1 MRLTT
6 KTTPVI
12 RFPRGL
18 FAYLPIDRRTM
29 IYRENVAFHFSSVWP
44 DIAIIYSDASK
55 RFTTAYGR
63 YLQQS
68 TIIFYVFV
76 LCVEL
81 IASVGVASAIAV
93 CSHLFSALFRFVLPL
108 QSQHQLDML
117 TAIAHRCG
125 SAVSCIVPKD
135 FLWASIHQEQKSTE
149 FFPSPFYYLWA
160 LDVFMRNSRSARNRF
175 SAAVVLCARR
185 RLVF

>member
-1 MRLTT
+1 MSLSISVQCGQTLRSFTVM
-6 KTTPVI
+6 PVNASL
-12 RFPRGL
+12 RRMVATCNNRQL
-18 FAYLPIDRRTM
+18 SFA
-29 IYRENVAFHFSSVWP
+29 
-44 DIAIIYSDASK
+44 
-55 RFTTAYGR
+55 
-63 YLQQS
+63 
-68 TIIFYVFV
+68 V

-149 FFPSPFYYLWA
+149 FFPSPFYYLCA